1 MTAAVIQPSFAAGE
15 LSPSLYGR
23 VDLAKYHTGV
33 ALSRNFFVD
42 YRGGLS
48 NRTGTAI
55 VGQCKD
61 SSTPNRLIPFQFS
74 TVQTYALV
82 FGDHSLRVVMDG
94 GYVTEPALS
103 IAAVTQATPGVFN
116 VVGHGYTTGDL
127 VFLETLGGMTALDDK
142 FGIAQV
148 IDTDHFSLLDMFGNE
163 IGTAALP
170 AYTGGGEV
178 ARVPTFTSPY
188 AAADLALLK
197 YSQSADTMTLT
208 HPSYPTYDLTRTQ
221 HWIWTFTHD
230 SFLPSTPAPTNASA
244 TGSSGLTT
252 YEYVVTAIG
261 ADGKSESLPSNVAT
275 FVNVTLS
282 LTTNQHI
289 TVSWDGNPGD
299 TLYNIYRT
307 PEVAS
312 SAPGEGSLFGYVG
325 STTPASINTFIDN
338 DILPDFT
345 RTPPMAGNPFQIGQI
360 ESIPSGSHGT
370 GYTAPIVEIH
380 DPTGTGAVATAQM
393 SGGSIT
399 GITVVNGGYGYTT
412 PTATIAD
419 TGSGT
424 GSGATAGT
432 PVLAAPSYPGCS
444 TYFQQ
449 RQIFGALSQSV
460 DGLVMS
466 KTGDFRNMT
475 YSTPS
480 QDNDMVQVAIASTTV
495 NPIKHLVPL
504 TSLVVLTG
512 AGAWRVDGGSQSD
525 AITPNHINAVPQA
538 YNGCSDVPPLVI
550 NYDILYVQA
559 KGSIVRDLAYNF
571 YVNLYTGNDISMLS
585 NHLFYGHQILEWAWA
600 EEPFKLVWAVRED
613 GILLS
618 LTYLKEQD
626 VYGWARH
633 DTQGRFLSVCSISEG
648 NENAVYV
655 IVERYVQGQFL
666 QYIERFASRNF
677 GGDGAIGVPG
687 DVSRAW
693 FVDAGLQ
700 YPLVY
705 PQAMLAP
712 GATTATLSITSV
724 DIVDGGS
731 GYTNPSVSIFDS
743 TGVGAQISAVAVGG
757 VITTATILTQG
768 SGFTQPTV
776 TVTDPTG
783 SGAVL
788 ALGLSRLV
796 IMNANAS
803 IFSGGDVG
811 KEVRVNGGIGTVFAV
826 NSPTHIVVAVTQDL
840 ATTWPASAGTWSM
853 TMPVSIVSGLDHL
866 EGLTVAILADGS
878 VQPQQVVTNGAVT
891 LQHAACAVTVGLPY
905 TGQVQ
910 SLYLDVQ
917 EPGGT
922 VQGKRK
928 KLSAVTVRCQDTR
941 GLKVGP
947 SFDRLTEIKIRGSEV
962 MGQPV
967 QLFTGDERVLISPTW
982 GVQGQIAVE
991 QDDPLPAT
999 LLAFIPEIVVGDT

>member
-1 MTAAVIQPSFAAGE
+1 MTASTIQPSFAAGE

-48 NRTGTAI
+48 NRSGTGI

-74 TVQTYALV
+74 TLQTYSLV
-82 FGDHSLRVVMDG
+82 FGNHTMRVIMEG
-94 GYVTEPALS
+94 AYVTEPALA
-103 IAAVTQATPGVFN
+103 IAAVTQALLGVFR
-116 VVGHGYTTGDL
+116 VTAHGYVTGDL
-127 VFLETLGGMTALDDK
+127 VFLDALGGMSALDDK
-142 FGIAQV
+142 FGVAQV
-148 IDTDHFSLLDMFGNE
+148 IDADHFSLLNLFGNP
-163 IGTAALP
+163 ISTAALP
-170 AYTGGGEV
+170 AYSGGGQV
-178 ARVPTFTSPY
+178 ARVPTFVTPY
-188 AAADLALLK
+188 AATDLELLK
-197 YSQSADTMTLT
+197 FSQSADTMTLT
-208 HPSYPTYDLTRTQ
+208 HPSYPPQDLTRTQ
-221 HWIWTFTHD
+221 HWVWTITPSNFT
-230 SFLPSTPAPTNASA
+230 PSAPIPTNVSVA
-244 TGSSGLTT
+244 SSGTGTT
-252 YEYVVTAIG
+252 TFWYVVTAIG
-261 ADGKSESLPSNVAT
+261 KDNKSESLPSPVG
-275 FVNVTLS
+275 S
-282 LTTNQHI
+282 LTGDTLTTAHAKN
-289 TVSWDGNPGD
+289 TVTWTGHDGD
-299 TLYNIYRT
+299 TLYNVYRT
-307 PEVAS
+307 AEIWGSTPA
-312 SAPGEGSLFGYVG
+312 EGALFGYIG
-325 STTPASINTFIDN
+325 SATPAAINTFDDN

-345 RTPPMAGNPFQIGQI
+345 RTPPISGNPFSIGAI
-360 ESIPSGSHGT
+360 ESVPVLATGASYTAPVVTVTDAHGVGAQIT
-370 GYTAPIVEIH
+370 ANLAGGAISSLNVIDGGFGYTAP
-380 DPTGTGAVATAQM
+380 
-393 SGGSIT
+393 
-399 GITVVNGGYGYTT
+399 TV
-412 PTATIAD
+412 TIAD
-419 TGSGT
+419 SGVGT
-424 GSGATAGT
+424 GSGAVAGT
-432 PVLAAPSYPGCS
+432 PVIATPSYPGSS

-449 RQIFGALSQSV
+449 RQIFGGLSQQA

-475 YSTPS
+475 YSTPQRDDDS
-480 QDNDMVQVAIASTTV
+480 IQVSLASTTV

-525 AITPNHINAVPQA
+525 AITPSHINAVPQA

-585 NHLFYGHQILEWAWA
+585 NHLFFGHQILEWAWA
-600 EEPFKLVWAVRED
+600 EEPFKLIWAVRED

-666 QYIERFASRNF
+666 QYIERFASRNL
-677 GGDGAIGVPG
+677 GGDGAIGIPG
-687 DVSRAW
+687 DVTRAW

-700 YPLVY
+700 FPLAY

-712 GATTATLSITSV
+712 GATTSDLSVTSAFV
-724 DIVDGGS
+724 IDGGQ
-731 GYTNPSVSIFDS
+731 GYTSPTVVISDA
-743 TGVGAQISAVAVGG
+743 TGVGAIAQATLAGG
-757 VITTATILTQG
+757 VVGSVAMLTSGIGYTEPTATVI
-768 SGFTQPTV
+768 
-776 TVTDPTG
+776 DPTG

-796 IMNANAS
+796 LMNANVA
-803 IFSGGDVG
+803 IFSSGDVG
-811 KEVRVNGGIGTVFAV
+811 KVVRVNGGAGTVYAV
-826 NSPTHIVVAVTQDL
+826 NSSKQIVVDVTQEL
-840 ATTWPASAGTWSM
+840 TTTWPASPGSWSM
-853 TMPVSIVSGLDHL
+853 TMPVTTVTGLDHL
-866 EGLTVAILADGS
+866 EGLAVAILADGS
-878 VQPQQVVTNGAVT
+878 VQPQQVVTNGAIT

-905 TGQVQ
+905 TGQVK

-922 VQGKRK
+922 IQGKRK
-928 KLSAVTVRCQDTR
+928 KLSAVTVRCQDSR
-941 GLKVGP
+941 GLKIGP
-947 SFDRLTEIKIRGSEV
+947 DLDSLTEIKIRSNEI

-967 QLFTGDERVLISPTW
+967 QLFTGDERVLIAPTW
-982 GVQGQIAVE
+982 GTAGQVCAQI
-991 QDDPLPAT
+991 DDPLPAT